1 MNYRSH
7 TLQSPAHVLEIH
19 LTQIPA
25 RDNSLILPRCG
36 LPDLCSLQRST
47 DNLLVCFG
55 AKWESLKCV
64 FFLTLKPS
72 NRCRQGGKET
82 VSEEVGSQWPPWR
95 WQTCGLTQRLLNK
108 ALQFIHMEKKFCGKW
123 CVGQCSV
130 GSLNVLPVPAWI
142 LSWYS
147 DFLLQSKGMHVRFT
161 GEPKLAIGAN
171 VGMRVSTCQGCTSP
185 LHLWKPGKAQSH
197 CSCFGLKQYNKKKY
211 RNCEKV

>member
-7 TLQSPAHVLEIH
+7 TLQSHAHILEIH

-47 DNLLVCFG
+47 DNLLVCSE

-64 FFLTLKPS
+64 FFLLLNPV
-72 NRCRQGGKET
+72 RGAGREVRRQWVRRWV
-82 VSEEVGSQWPPWR
+82 VSDLHEDDKHVGSHKGSWISAENWR
-95 WQTCGLTQRLLNK
+95 
-108 ALQFIHMEKKFCGKW
+108 QFIHMEKKFCGKW

-147 DFLLQSKGMHVRFT
+147 DFLLQSKGHRCECGNTCLSLSRVYLTPPPMKA
-161 GEPKLAIGAN
+161 GEGS
-171 VGMRVSTCQGCTSP
+171 VP
-185 LHLWKPGKAQSH
+185 LLLFWVKTI
-197 CSCFGLKQYNKKKY
+197 QYNKKKY
-211 RNCEKV
+211 RNCGKV